1 MICESFLFVYSLTF
15 KPEPDRKIWLLFR
28 SFLGWGRILIFVS
41 LKNLF
46 QFKIYTFAKSFLLL
60 KKWLAH
66 LFLIHRFMFYDQ
78 VVIQAKK
85 FSHNRLIVIM
95 YFHKIVKFD
104 WLIVIIYFHKIVKF
118 DWLIVIIY
126 FHKIVKFDR
135 LIVIMYFHKTGK
147 FDRLVSIIYFHK
159 TVKFDRLIVIIYIRK
174 TVKLD
179 CVDRLRWF
187 INPSPPFPSLGRLL
201 INVWGDMLRKQRSV
215 HHPLLGILLEISFS
229 P

>member
-46 QFKIYTFAKSFLLL
+46 QFKIYTIAKSFLLL
-60 KKWLAH
+60 KKWSAH

-78 VVIQAKK
+78 VVIQAKKK

-104 WLIVIIYFHKIVKF
+104 W
-118 DWLIVIIY
+118 
-126 FHKIVKFDR
+126 

-174 TVKLD
+174 TVKFD